1 MSFNRN
7 GKNRLPVVVL
17 EISLVLNTGAQIKC
31 TRNGQFSS
39 PPSGLIYKILK
50 YDEKFTL
57 KRKSEKTKTKKKDRS
72 KGVKHRNLVVS

>member
-7 GKNRLPVVVL
+7 GKNRLSVVVL
-17 EISLVLNTGAQIKC
+17 QISLVLNTGAQIKC
-31 TRNGQFSS
+31 TRNEQFST
-39 PPSGLIYKILK
+39 PPSRLIYKILE

-57 KRKSEKTKTKKKDRS
+57 KRKSEKTKTKKNRS